1 MDIPSHALG
10 LVLEI
15 LGLEGDSGLVGIRD
29 DKEIETERESSNQ
42 GSGDHIR
49 DHHPVETDSAGED
62 GDDF

>member
-29 DKEIETERESSNQ
+29 DKEIETEGESSNQ